1 MRTVTVEEHFASP
14 YFLDGP
20 GRELRAQASKF
31 GAAAAKLLE
40 RLCDVGGQRIAEM
53 DDAGI
58 DMQLLSLT
66 SPGTEQLEPADAIIV
81 AREANQF
88 LEGAV
93 KKNPARFAG
102 LAAAQGLALDVQA
115 KFGLLDVGSMAF
127 GATLDEDRNAMD
139 PTSKRHSEQRLTKIG
154 SISRLK
160 STVLAA

>member
-1 MRTVTVEEHFASP
+1 MRTVTVEEHFPSP
-14 YFLDGP
+14 RFLDGP

-58 DMQLLSLT
+58 DMQVLSLT

-88 LEGAV
+88 LEAESMQIRSRDLRTHCCDRAV
-93 KKNPARFAG
+93 TVIVICCRFG
-102 LAAAQGLALDVQA
+102 EINCSEDWT
-115 KFGLLDVGSMAF
+115 
-127 GATLDEDRNAMD
+127 TLWRPEDRQIVRCASC
-139 PTSKRHSEQRLTKIG
+139 P
-154 SISRLK
+154 
-160 STVLAA
+160 